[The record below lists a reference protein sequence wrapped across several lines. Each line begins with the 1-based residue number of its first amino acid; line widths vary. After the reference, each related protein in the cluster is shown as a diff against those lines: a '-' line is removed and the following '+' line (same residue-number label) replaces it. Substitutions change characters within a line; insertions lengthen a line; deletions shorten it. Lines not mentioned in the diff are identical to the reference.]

1 MNTLIVTK
9 GESVEF
15 RKTDD
20 DIIEVLK
27 AYIKEDPVLS
37 SNAMYLLDKND
48 VKLMDLLV
56 ALQANGYSAYFIP
69 NHDVDETMKYFL
81 IREGIAIVDGKPLR
95 GRYKLLGELDDNSEY
110 KDYVKAVQGI
120 YNEIDVVK
128 FLSSIKNW
136 EMIDITV
143 VAAIPEIKAL
153 MEITNTKLIIN
164 DQTNDDL

>member
-120 YNEIDVVK
+120 YDEIDVVK
-128 FLSSIKNW
+128 FLHSIKNW
-136 EMIDITV
+136 EIIDITV

>member
-1 MNTLIVTK
+1 MNTLIVTN

-69 NHDVDETMKYFL
+69 NYDVDETMKYFL

-153 MEITNTKLIIN
+153 MDITNTKLIIN

>member
-1 MNTLIVTK
+1 LNTLIVTK